1 MVADDLKRVGLIFD
15 AQGALDFKA
24 SLKSVNAALSD
35 NRAEFKLTKAAWDDN
50 TKASEK
56 LKATNQFLAKQYE
69 DTATK
74 VNVLTKELK
83 SLEGAEERDE
93 KAIKKKK
100 AELHNAK
107 AAMINYKK
115 GLEETSAKLKAGTA
129 DLEEYA
135 KGLQKT
141 GDKAKRVGGE
151 LSKYVTVPI
160 VGIGA
165 ASIKT
170 GADFDKSMA
179 QVAATMGKTVNEID
193 DLRQTAIK
201 MGSETA
207 FSASEAAEGLNYL
220 ALAGYDS
227 NQQMAALPKTLTL
240 AAAGNMELGD
250 ASDMLTDS
258 MSALGLASKDTN
270 ILMRNMDMMVDQM
283 AATSSKSNTSV
294 AQLGESILAIGGT
307 AKSLSGGTAE
317 LNTTLGLLADNG
329 IKGAESGKHLRNII
343 LAMNPT
349 TDAAASAWERLGV
362 KAYDA
367 QGNLRPMKEIFGDLS
382 VALAD
387 YSEEEKTAML
397 QAMFNK
403 TDLASINALLST
415 SAERWNELGD
425 AVENSAGAGGKMAD
439 TQLDNLSGDVTL
451 LKSAMEGAAIKIS
464 DAFAPVLREIVQCIT
479 NLIDKFNNLS
489 PSMQR
494 IIVIVGGV
502 AAAVGPLILLFGTLA
517 SSVSKIILMYTNF
530 KAATA
535 GVAGSTS
542 LLAKAMAALSPPIMA
557 IIALVT
563 AVVAALVQLWNT
575 NEGFRN
581 SVQSAIESI
590 SSVLTN
596 IWETIIQPI
605 FTRIQEIIM
614 NVWEN
619 GLKPLWD
626 KWVEFVGDITVQ
638 MAALLEQIMP
648 VVDWFVETFGPMLV
662 FVFDLVGSVF
672 GDTVTTILQV
682 AGALLSNIGDVV
694 SNIIGVFSGIIDFIS
709 NVFTGNWQGAWDS
722 IVSIFGN
729 IFDGLINVAKIPIN
743 IIIGF
748 INGMVGGVESGVNA
762 VIRAMNSLSFD
773 IPDWIPLIGGQH
785 WGFDLGLV
793 SFGRI
798 PYLAKGGQLL
808 SGMAMVAEA
817 GPELLLQQGNRTTVA
832 PLTNGGGATPVDII
846 DYDKMALAMVQAFK
860 GMAVKIWDEK
870 IGEIMDE
877 RIIKAVA

>member
-1 MVADDLKRVGLIFD
+1 MADDLKRVGLIFD
-15 AQGALDFKA
+15 AKGAVDFKA
-24 SLKSVNAALSD
+24 SLKSVNTALTD
-35 NRAEFKLTKAAWDDN
+35 NRNQFKLTKSTWDEN

-56 LKATNQFLAKQYE
+56 LRATNEYLANQYE
-69 DTATK
+69 ASARK
-74 VNVLTKELK
+74 VSVLKDEIEEL
-83 SLEGAEERDE
+83 ENAEKRDE
-93 KAIKKKK
+93 VAISKKKS
-100 AELHNAK
+100 ALASTQ
-107 AAMINYKK
+107 AAMNHYKK
-115 GLEETSAKLKAGTA
+115 GLDETSAKLKAGIA

-135 KGLQKT
+135 KRLQET
-141 GDKAKRVGGE
+141 GDKAKKVGSTLTKGITAPIVATGTAATAAWVEIDEAYDSIAAGTGALGDNLLELQDVFDEVYGGMPVTAEEASTAVADLNTRFGFTGE
-151 LSKYVTVPI
+151 ALSKASEDFLKFSKVNKTDTATAIQLVSRAMGDASIPAEEYSGVLDALT
-160 VGIGA
+160 A
-165 ASIKT
+165 ASQASGLSIDKLT
-170 GADFDKSMA
+170 ENLTKYGAPMRALGYTTQESIAIFA
-179 QVAATMGKTVNEID
+179 QWEKAGVNTEI
-193 DLRQTAIK
+193 
-201 MGSETA
+201 A
-207 FSASEAAEGLNYL
+207 FSGMKKAISNWSAEGKDARVEFKKTLEEIATCPDIASATTKAIETFGAKAGPDL
-220 ALAGYDS
+220 ADAIQAGRFS
-227 NQQMAALPKTLTL
+227 VEEMTKVVEQSGGALENTYNAMLSPSDKAKVAMNNLTL
-240 AAAGNMELGD
+240 AGAALGD
-250 ASDMLTDS
+250 AIQET
-258 MSALGLASKDTN
+258 LAPVWEKLANVIESVTKWFRSLNDTTKTV
-270 ILMRNMDMMVDQM
+270 IVVIGGI
-283 AATSSKSNTSV
+283 V
-294 AQLGESILAIGGT
+294 AAIGP
-307 AKSLSGGTAE
+307 
-317 LNTTLGLLADNG
+317 LL
-329 IKGAESGKHLRNII
+329 
-343 LAMNPT
+343 
-349 TDAAASAWERLGV
+349 
-362 KAYDA
+362 
-367 QGNLRPMKEIFGDLS
+367 
-382 VALAD
+382 
-387 YSEEEKTAML
+387 
-397 QAMFNK
+397 
-403 TDLASINALLST
+403 
-415 SAERWNELGD
+415 
-425 AVENSAGAGGKMAD
+425 
-439 TQLDNLSGDVTL
+439 
-451 LKSAMEGAAIKIS
+451 
-464 DAFAPVLREIVQCIT
+464 
-479 NLIDKFNNLS
+479 
-489 PSMQR
+489 
-494 IIVIVGGV
+494 VI
-502 AAAVGPLILLFGTLA
+502 FGTLA
-517 SSVSKIILMYTNF
+517 GSVSKIILMYTNF

-563 AVVAALVQLWNT
+563 AIVAALVQLWNT

-614 NVWEN
+614 SVWEN

-626 KWVEFVGDITVQ
+626 KWVEFIGDITVQ
-638 MAALLEQIMP
+638 MAGLLERIMP

-729 IFDGLINVAKIPIN
+729 IFDGLINVAKVPIN

-773 IPDWIPLIGGQH
+773 VPDWIPLIGGQH

-846 DYDKMALAMVQAFK
+846 DYDKMALAMVRAFK